1 MKQENT
7 LPSQETAKTPMHEGK
22 KRHRVEGKKESTSF
36 WCISSFF
43 FPTGNGVEGYIQH
56 QYQETQSVSNHSIN
70 NYAAGKR
77 NVYFQAHV
85 DVWSDP

>member
-1 MKQENT
+1 
-7 LPSQETAKTPMHEGK
+7 MHEGK
-22 KRHRVEGKKESTSF
+22 KEVQGGGQRGKYKLLVHQ
-36 WCISSFF
+36 FF
-43 FPTGNGVEGYIQH
+43 FLTGNGVEDYIQH

-70 NYAAGKR
+70 NYAAGKK